1 MLSTFFQL
9 TVSGVVMGML
19 YALMA
24 LGLVLLIRSVGTMN
38 FAQGDFLA
46 SGAYIGYWLSVTLSM
61 SKPMTIASNA
71 VILVIFGVLFMFT
84 VYWPVRNSSWPQAI
98 IMCTIG
104 ASTVISEAVKLIW
117 GPLPL
122 AVEPLIKGSTKIF
135 GAYIDNQYFVI
146 LAVTVFFIATIFLL
160 YEKLYCGRVM
170 QAAAQ
175 DKYVAT
181 LTGIPTI
188 LTTAI
193 TFAVVLIIVGM
204 GGFLVAPIMLASTNL
219 SRLQLRAFAGVVL
232 GGMGNLKGAVIGS
245 LIVGLAE
252 SYTTYITTTYKDMAV
267 FIIMLL
273 VLFIKPSGLFGEKIG
288 DKA

>member
-1 MLSTFFQL
+1 MLTAFLQL
-9 TVSGVVMGML
+9 SISGIAMGMV
-19 YALMA
+19 YATMA
-24 LGLVLLIRSVGTMN
+24 VGLVLLIRAVGTMN
-38 FAQGDFLA
+38 FAQGDFLTA
-46 SGAYIGYWLSVTLSM
+46 GAFIAYWLSVSLSI
-61 SKPMTIASNA
+61 SKPLTIASSFA
-71 VILVIFGVLFMFT
+71 ILIIFGVLFMLT
-84 VYWPVRNSSWPQAI
+84 VYWPVRHSTWPQAI

-104 ASTVISEAVKLIW
+104 ASTIISEAVKLIW
-117 GPLPL
+117 GALPL
-122 AVEPLIKGSTKIF
+122 SIDPLIPGSTKIL
-135 GAYIDNQYFVI
+135 GAYIENQYFVI
-146 LAVTVFFIATIFLL
+146 IIFAVVFIAAIFLL
-160 YEKLYCGRVM
+160 FDKLYCGRVM

-181 LTGIPTI
+181 MSGVPTV

-193 TFAVVLIIVGM
+193 TFAIVMLMVGM
-204 GGFLVAPIMLASTNL
+204 GGYLVAPIMLVSTNL

-245 LIVGLAE
+245 LFIGLAE

-273 VLFIKPSGLFGEKIG
+273 VLVFKPSGLFGERIE